1 MSLNRVSGEKQPE
14 VVVARDTE
22 SELQAL
28 FEIVL
33 KPDSK
38 RPLQKPMIM
47 RKLPNS
53 FFNPPSTGSKS
64 PSVSHSREN
73 SGDSAFGNALGAGVA
88 LSPMSPMSP
97 MSPVAVAP
105 VASVSPSGPVLPSGL
120 PISHPRHHSSPA
132 SLQQT
137 YAHGPSGQQAGGA
150 QNQAGQGPASPVQ
163 GQPIQHIKAR
173 SYDMTQVDELGP
185 LPPGWEKAHTHEGQ
199 VYFLK

>member
-1 MSLNRVSGEKQPE
+1 MSLNRDSGEKQQE
-14 VVVARDTE
+14 VVVERDTE

-38 RPLQKPMIM
+38 RPLQKPMSM
-47 RKLPNS
+47 RKLPVS

-73 SGDSAFGNALGAGVA
+73 SADSAFGT
-88 LSPMSPMSP
+88 
-97 MSPVAVAP
+97 AP
-105 VASVSPSGPVLPSGL
+105 PTVSPSGLPV
-120 PISHPRHHSSPA
+120 SHPRHHSSPA

-137 YAHGPSGQQAGGA
+137 YAHGQPP
-150 QNQAGQGPASPVQ
+150 PAVPPVR
-163 GQPIQHIKAR
+163 PIQHIKAR

-185 LPPGWEKAHTHEGQ
+185 LPPGWEKAHTIEGQ

>member
-1 MSLNRVSGEKQPE
+1 MIKMSLNPDSGEKQQE
-14 VVVARDTE
+14 VVVERDTE
-22 SELQAL
+22 TELQAL

-33 KPDSK
+33 KPNSK
-38 RPLQKPMIM
+38 RPLQKPMYM

-73 SGDSAFGNALGAGVA
+73 SADSAFGAAAVVA
-88 LSPMSPMSP
+88 T
-97 MSPVAVAP
+97 
-105 VASVSPSGPVLPSGL
+105 PSGL
-120 PISHPRHHSSPA
+120 PVSHPRAHSSPA

-137 YAHGPSGQQAGGA
+137 YAAQQQA
-150 QNQAGQGPASPVQ
+150 QASSHPA
-163 GQPIQHIKAR
+163 QPIQHLKAR

>member
-1 MSLNRVSGEKQPE
+1 MSLNPDSGEKQQE
-14 VVVARDTE
+14 VVVERDTE

-33 KPDSK
+33 KPNAK
-38 RPLQKPMIM
+38 RPLQKPMCM

-73 SGDSAFGNALGAGVA
+73 SADSAFGTTLGAGVA
-88 LSPMSPMSP
+88 PP
-97 MSPVAVAP
+97 AP
-105 VASVSPSGPVLPSGL
+105 PSAAASGL
-120 PISHPRHHSSPA
+120 AVNHPRHHSSPA

-137 YAHGPSGQQAGGA
+137 YAHGQQASPGSGP
-150 QNQAGQGPASPVQ
+150 GTTGPASPVA
-163 GQPIQHIKAR
+163 PIQHLKAR
-173 SYDMTQVDELGP
+173 SYDMTQVDDLGP
-185 LPPGWEKAHTHEGQ
+185 LPPGWEKAQTHEGQ